1 MYLSRLEIFGFK
13 SFAHKVELKFNG
25 GITAIVGPNGCGK
38 TNIVD
43 AIRWVLGEQR
53 ASVLRSDKME
63 DVIFNGTKDRK
74 PLGMAE
80 VSITIENTKGILP
93 MEYSE
98 VTITRRVFR
107 SGESE
112 YFLNKV
118 PCRLKDII
126 DLFADTG
133 MGANAYSVI
142 ELKMI
147 EALLSEKAEER
158 RKLFEEAAGV
168 TKYKQRKKITYR
180 KLEDVKNDLS
190 RVNDII
196 REVQKNVASL
206 ERQAKKAEKY
216 NQILEELKKN
226 EIELFEREFSE
237 LQRTLIYL
245 EETLNA
251 ERSKKMSVGD
261 ELSRGEQILEV
272 LRDELRTLELQI
284 EEVHSKIEARTRDL
298 NSIEQEIALLKE
310 RKKAFIEKIEKASK
324 EKLDLQHQLFEL
336 TGKEGEKKLT
346 LEILRTDLLDLRE
359 NYAQR
364 KQNLDELA
372 RLLDEK
378 RASVKDLNEYL
389 INKMNEITVKRS
401 EVEKLRARREN
412 FRGRIELLTEEK
424 RSYEDEIKNAEVE
437 LNTLLERKAILLNE
451 LASAEKIFSEKE
463 SLKESLRAEVEE
475 LKKKSFAIQSEIG
488 KKISKIDFLK
498 DLIEKHVDLSEGA
511 QYLVQ
516 NYNPNFKSVSDVIDV
531 DPEYSYAI
539 ESALGE
545 SAGYLIV
552 DTVDEAEKAIEVLKA
567 HNKSKVTFI
576 CLEKIP
582 ENYATNLPVN
592 GSGVIGWANDLISCE
607 KKFKK
612 VVDLLLD
619 EFLIVRDKNS
629 AIEALKN
636 YGNVKCVTLDGEIFT
651 GEGLIKGGSTNG
663 STQSVIGK
671 RKQIEILENEV
682 KKLKDELNN
691 VQNLIDEKNRE
702 IEAINLKELAD
713 VVKNI
718 QVSIAEVEKMINQSE
733 YKKTRAME
741 SIVEIEKEKFELENE
756 IRTLDDV
763 LTKLEDEI
771 MSLDKEKEEIEY
783 KLSTATSEFEAL
795 EREWNEKANYVSELN
810 IKIISLENDEKNT
823 ETEIK
828 RIHDETAKISRKISE
843 HETEI
848 EESKIKIE
856 EIELNLVELGE
867 KIVILENEISMLRE
881 RLKEVQAQYS
891 DKLAEIQ
898 MLERKIK
905 EERAK
910 YEEYVSAMHD
920 LEIKI
925 NEIRFKMQTLKER
938 AKEEYQVEIEYKD
951 FPDHDTFNIA
961 VLREEVE
968 NLKAKLK
975 SLGPVNLLAFSDYQE
990 EKKRLEFLI
999 SQRDDLIE
1007 SERTLT
1013 ETIEEINTTAQR
1025 KFMETFER
1033 IRENFKKTFE
1043 TLFGPESEADIK
1055 LIPDEDGRI
1064 DPLESKIEIMAKPKG
1079 KRLQS
1084 IDLLSAGEKTLTA
1097 IALLFAIYLVKPS
1110 PFCVLDEVDAPLDDA
1125 NIERFINLL
1134 KAFSKDTQFIIVT
1147 HNKKTMESADT
1158 LYGVTMEEE
1167 GVSKIVSVRF
1177 KQEIEQ

>member
-13 SFAHKVELKFNG
+13 SFAHRVELKFNG

-63 DVIFNGTKDRK
+63 DVIFNGTKERK

-147 EALLSEKAEER
+147 ESLLSEKAEER

-168 TKYKQRKKITYR
+168 TKYKQRKKITFR

-216 NQILEELKKN
+216 NQILEELRRN
-226 EIELFEREFSE
+226 EIELFEREYSE
-237 LQRTLIYL
+237 LHRTLIYL

-251 ERSKKMSVGD
+251 ERNKKISAGD
-261 ELSRGEQILEV
+261 ELSRGEQLLEV
-272 LRDELRTLELQI
+272 LRGELRTIEEQI
-284 EEVHSKIEARTRDL
+284 EEIHSKIESESKELSLT
-298 NSIEQEIALLKE
+298 EQEIVLLKE
-310 RKKAFIEKIEKASK
+310 RKKVFIERIEKISN
-324 EKLDLQHQLFEL
+324 EKLELQHRIYGLNQTIEQ
-336 TGKEGEKKLT
+336 KKLT
-346 LEILRTDLLDLRE
+346 FEAISTERKALQSEYIEKKKELDGISRE
-359 NYAQR
+359 
-364 KQNLDELA
+364 
-372 RLLDEK
+372 LDEK
-378 RASVKDLNEYL
+378 RVTVRNLNETL
-389 INKMNEITVKRS
+389 IEKMDEISRKRS
-401 EVEKLRARREN
+401 EIEKIKGKMEN
-412 FRGRIELLTEEK
+412 FKGKMDLLSDERKSHEKDINEADFELSVLF
-424 RSYEDEIKNAEVE
+424 
-437 LNTLLERKAILLNE
+437 ERKATLLNE
-451 LASAEKIFSEKE
+451 LVSAERILNEKE
-463 SLKESLRAEVEE
+463 ALRENLRSEIEE
-475 LKKKSFAIQSEIG
+475 LRRKSFAIQNEIG
-488 KKISKIDFLK
+488 KKVSKIDFLK
-498 DLIEKHVDLSEGA
+498 ELIEKHVDLSEGA
-511 QYLVQ
+511 QFLVQ
-516 NYNPNFKSVSDVIDV
+516 SYNPNFKSVSDIIDV
-531 DPEYSYAI
+531 EPDLSLAI

-552 DTVDEAEKAIEVLKA
+552 DTVEEAEKAIDVLKSQ
-567 HNKSKVTFI
+567 NKSKVTFI
-576 CLEKIP
+576 CLDKIP
-582 ENYATNLPVN
+582 ENYASNLPIN
-592 GSGVIGWANDLISCE
+592 GDGVIGWANELVLCE

-612 VVDLLLD
+612 IVDLLLD
-619 EFLIVRDKNS
+619 DFLVVRDKNS

-636 YGNVKCVTLDGEIFT
+636 YGNVKCVTLEGEIYT
-651 GEGLIKGGSTNG
+651 DEGLIKGGSTNG
-663 STQSVIGK
+663 SSQSIIGK

-682 KKLKDELNN
+682 SRLKEELNH
-691 VQNLIDEKNRE
+691 VQSEIDKKIRE
-702 IEAINLKELAD
+702 FEEINLKGLAD
-713 VVKNI
+713 VVRNV
-718 QVSIAEVEKMINQSE
+718 QLSISEVEKMINQAE
-733 YKKTRAME
+733 YRKARA
-741 SIVEIEKEKFELENE
+741 VERIGEIDKEREEISNEIKMLTEVLASLEGEVLMLEKEK
-756 IRTLDDV
+756 
-763 LTKLEDEI
+763 
-771 MSLDKEKEEIEY
+771 EKIEY
-783 KLSTATSEFEAL
+783 ELSVATSEFETL
-795 EREWNEKANYVSELN
+795 EREWSEKAEHVSELN
-810 IKIISLENDEKNT
+810 IKLVSLENDEKNIDL
-823 ETEIK
+823 EIK
-828 RIHDETAKISRKISE
+828 RLEDEVVRVSTKISE
-843 HETEI
+843 YDVEI
-848 EESKIKIE
+848 EESKIQIE
-856 EIELNLVELGE
+856 DMEFEIVELSEKRNMLEGE
-867 KIVILENEISMLRE
+867 VSMLHE
-881 RLKEVQAQYS
+881 RLKEIQRQHNE
-891 DKLAEIQ
+891 KLVEIQ
-898 MLERKIK
+898 TLERKIK
-905 EERAK
+905 EERAR

-925 NEIRFKMQTLKER
+925 NEIRLKMQNLKER
-938 AKEEYQVEIEYKD
+938 AWEEYQVELEYKE
-951 FPDHDTFNIA
+951 FADHNIG
-961 VLREEVE
+961 VLKEEVE
-968 NLKAKLK
+968 NLKTKLK
-975 SLGPVNLLAFSDYQE
+975 LLGPVNLLAFNDYQE

-999 SQRDDLIE
+999 SQRDDLLE
-1007 SERTLT
+1007 SEKTLK
-1013 ETIEEINTTAQR
+1013 ETIDEINATAEKR
-1025 KFMETFER
+1025 FLETFEK
-1033 IRENFKKTFE
+1033 IRENFKRTFE
-1043 TLFGPESEADIK
+1043 ILFGPDSEADLK
-1055 LIPDEDGRI
+1055 LVPDENGNV

-1125 NIERFINLL
+1125 NIDRFINLL
-1134 KAFSKDTQFIIVT
+1134 KGFSKDTQFIIVT
-1147 HNKKTMESADT
+1147 HNKKTMEAADT

-1177 KQEIEQ
+1177 KQGIEQG

>member
-1 MYLSRLEIFGFK
+1 
-13 SFAHKVELKFNG
+13 
-25 GITAIVGPNGCGK
+25 
-38 TNIVD
+38 
-43 AIRWVLGEQR
+43 
-53 ASVLRSDKME
+53 
-63 DVIFNGTKDRK
+63 
-74 PLGMAE
+74 
-80 VSITIENTKGILP
+80 
-93 MEYSE
+93 
-98 VTITRRVFR
+98 
-107 SGESE
+107 
-112 YFLNKV
+112 
-118 PCRLKDII
+118 
-126 DLFADTG
+126 
-133 MGANAYSVI
+133 
-142 ELKMI
+142 
-147 EALLSEKAEER
+147 
-158 RKLFEEAAGV
+158 
-168 TKYKQRKKITYR
+168 
-180 KLEDVKNDLS
+180 
-190 RVNDII
+190 
-196 REVQKNVASL
+196 
-206 ERQAKKAEKY
+206 
-216 NQILEELKKN
+216 
-226 EIELFEREFSE
+226 
-237 LQRTLIYL
+237 
-245 EETLNA
+245 
-251 ERSKKMSVGD
+251 
-261 ELSRGEQILEV
+261 
-272 LRDELRTLELQI
+272 I

-298 NSIEQEIALLKE
+298 NLMEQEIALLKE
-310 RKKAFIEKIEKASK
+310 RKKAFIEKIEKASR

-336 TGKEGEKKLT
+336 TEKENEKKLT
-346 LEILRTDLLDLRE
+346 LEILRSDLFNLRE
-359 NYAQR
+359 IYSQR

-378 RASVKDLNEYL
+378 RISVKNLNEYL
-389 INKMNEITVKRS
+389 IEKMNEITAKRG
-401 EVEKLRARREN
+401 EVEKMRARMEN
-412 FRGRIELLTEEK
+412 FKGRIELLTEEK
-424 RSYEDEIKNAEVE
+424 RSYEDEIKNADVE
-437 LNTLLERKAILLNE
+437 LNTLLEKKAILLNE
-451 LASAEKIFSEKE
+451 LASAEKILREKE
-463 SLKESLRAEVEE
+463 SLKESLRVEIEE
-475 LKKKSFAIQSEIG
+475 LQKKSFAIQSEIG
-488 KKISKIDFLK
+488 KKVSKIDFLK

-531 DPEYSYAI
+531 DPEYSHAI

-552 DTVDEAEKAIEVLKA
+552 DTVDEAEKAIEILKA
-567 HNKSKVTFI
+567 QNKSKVTFI

-619 EFLIVRDKNS
+619 EFLVVRDKNS

-636 YGNVKCVTLDGEIFT
+636 YGNVKCVTLEGEIFT
-651 GEGLIKGGSTNG
+651 DEGLIKGGSTNG

-671 RKQIEILENEV
+671 RKQIEILENDV
-682 KKLKDELNN
+682 KKLREELNN

-702 IEAINLKELAD
+702 VEAINLKELAD
-713 VVKNI
+713 IVRNI

-741 SIVEIEKEKFELENE
+741 SIAEIEREKFELENE
-756 IRTLDDV
+756 IKTLDEI

-771 MSLDKEKEEIEY
+771 ITLEKEKEDIEY
-783 KLSTATSEFEAL
+783 KLSMVTSEFETL
-795 EREWNEKANYVSELN
+795 ESEWNEKASYVSELN

-823 ETEIK
+823 ESEIK
-828 RIHDETAKISRKISE
+828 RIQDEMLRISRKISE
-843 HETEI
+843 YETEI

-856 EIELNLVELGE
+856 EIELNLVELNE
-867 KIVILENEISMLRE
+867 KIVILENEVLMLRE
-881 RLKEVQAQYS
+881 RLKEVQAQHS
-891 DKLAEIQ
+891 DKLVEIQ
-898 MLERKIK
+898 TLERKIK
-905 EERAK
+905 EERAR

-925 NEIRFKMQTLKER
+925 NEIKFKMQTLKER
-938 AKEEYQVEIEYKD
+938 AREEYQVEIEYKD
-951 FPDHDTFNIA
+951 FPDQDTFNIA

-1007 SERTLT
+1007 SEKTLT
-1013 ETIEEINTTAQR
+1013 ETIDEINTTAQR
-1025 KFMETFER
+1025 KFMETFDK

-1055 LIPDEDGRI
+1055 LIPDENGRI

-1134 KAFSKDTQFIIVT
+1134 KTFSKDTQFIIVT